1 MEKIDKSFDIVMY
14 NIKEVAAILEVTTRT
29 VHTYLKDG
37 RLKGQK
43 VGGKWKITKE
53 NLEAFCN
60 GR

>member
-1 MEKIDKSFDIVMY
+1 MDKSFDIVMY

-60 GR
+60 GK

>member
-1 MEKIDKSFDIVMY
+1 MQKIDKSFDIVMY

>member
-1 MEKIDKSFDIVMY
+1 MDKSFNIVMY
-14 NIKEVAAILEVTTRT
+14 DIKEVAAILEVTTRT

-60 GR
+60 GK